1 MKHDKFYLN
10 FLLLLN
16 IHFKNPQ
23 NVYKQVL
30 LIINMRR
37 DNKDQEEPVITR
49 VKLPRGKEVLGVIE
63 QRFGGNKM
71 KVNCLDKKER
81 NCRVPGRL
89 KRALWLRPGD
99 IVIIEPWELDDSKG
113 DVIFKYRQN
122 QIEWL
127 KKKGYLKTEK
137 TEF

>member
-1 MKHDKFYLN
+1 MEN
-10 FLLLLN
+10 R
-16 IHFKNPQ
+16 Q
-23 NVYKQVL
+23 NNQNNNAQNGEQQVF
-30 LIINMRR
+30 
-37 DNKDQEEPVITR
+37 R

-71 KVNCLDKKER
+71 KVTCLDGKER

-89 KRALWLRPGD
+89 KRELWLRPGD
-99 IVIIEPWELDDSKG
+99 VVIVEPWELENMKG
-113 DVIFKYRQN
+113 DIIFKYRTN

-127 KKKGYLKTEK
+127 KRNGYLKSET